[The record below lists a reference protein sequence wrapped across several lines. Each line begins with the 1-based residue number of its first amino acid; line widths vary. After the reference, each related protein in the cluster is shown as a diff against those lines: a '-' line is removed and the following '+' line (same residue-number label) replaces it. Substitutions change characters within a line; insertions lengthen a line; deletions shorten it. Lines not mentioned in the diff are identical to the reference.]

1 MSDSSAFVY
10 DDASLT
16 FQICNQ
22 LPCCARPSRKYQ
34 SSCRCVR
41 VECDESRTIVP
52 RRLEDTHALRNCG
65 ASEALVIWRVD
76 GRQERDVHT
85 EGLVR
90 LSSRFAN
97 GIAQCVGVRLGKR
110 REDAC
115 GHIND
120 ACAL

>member
-34 SSCRCVR
+34 SSCGCAH
-41 VECDESRTIVP
+41 VECGKSRTIVP
-52 RRLEDTHALRNCG
+52 RRLENTHALRNSC
-65 ASEALVIWRVD
+65 ASEAFVIRRVD

-90 LSSRFAN
+90 FSSRFAN
-97 GIAQCVGVRLGKR
+97 GIAQCVGVRLSKR

-115 GHIND
+115 RHVND
-120 ACAL
+120 A

>member
-22 LPCCARPSRKYQ
+22 LPCCARPSRRYQ

-41 VECDESRTIVP
+41 VECGESRTIVP
-52 RRLEDTHALRNCG
+52 RRLEDTDALRNCC
-65 ASEALVIWRVD
+65 ASEALVIRRVN

-97 GIAQCVGVRLGKR
+97 CFAQCVGVRLGER
-110 REDAC
+110 RENAYR
-115 GHIND
+115 HID
-120 ACAL
+120 DV